1 MVRSHVEV
9 HALSAAAGE
18 VDEALAR
25 ELTGLWMTQRV
36 DTGSSP
42 EAAARAVADGRIREA
57 LQRPDVRA
65 WVARVDGVGVGFIVT
80 SENPFGLSAHAE
92 VAIDQLFVD
101 RRARRHGVAHALLD
115 AVVGQAERSGTEV
128 IVSNVPTQ
136 SRDANRFFARLGFG
150 SVVIRRATSTSALR
164 RRLSPG
170 AKPELLETLRRRR
183 TLSPG
188 AARAQRRTA

>member
-1 MVRSHVEV
+1 MARSHVEV
-9 HALSAAAGE
+9 HPLSTTVGE

-25 ELTGLWMTQRV
+25 ELTGLWMNQRV
-36 DTGSSP
+36 DTGSTP

-65 WVARVDGVGVGFIVT
+65 WVARVEGVGVGFIVT
-80 SENPFGLSAHAE
+80 SENPFGLSAHTE
-92 VAIDQLFVD
+92 LAIDQLFVD

-115 AVVGQAERSGTEV
+115 AVVGQAERTGTEV

-136 SRDANRFFARLGFG
+136 SREANRFFARLGFG
-150 SVVIRRATSTSALR
+150 SVVIRRVTSTSSLR

-170 AKPELLETLRRRR
+170 TKPELLETLRRRR
-183 TLSPG
+183 TLAP
-188 AARAQRRTA
+188 AAGSARRRTA

>member
-1 MVRSHVEV
+1 MARSNVEV
-9 HALSAAAGE
+9 QSLTASVGG
-18 VDEALAR
+18 VDEDLAR

-36 DTGSSP
+36 DTGSTP

-65 WVARVDGVGVGFIVT
+65 WVARLDGVGVGFIVT

-115 AVVGQAERSGTEV
+115 VVVTQAERSGAEV

-136 SRDANRFFARLGFG
+136 SREANRFFARLGFG

-164 RRLSPG
+164 RRLNPG

-183 TLSPG
+183 VLSP
-188 AARAQRRTA
+188 ATARTQRSA